1 MAEELSVT
9 VNRLVELTKQITEA
23 KKDIKILTQ
32 AEKALR
38 AQVQGSMEKSG
49 IGQINLKKGK
59 INLKKSKRKAGF
71 TKATVREGLTKH
83 FQGDENTVDAVFA
96 TIQENL
102 PIKEVASLSLTGIKE
117 KSDK

>member
-9 VNRLVELTKQITEA
+9 VNRLVELTKQIAEA

-49 IGQINLKKGK
+49 IDQINLKKGK

-71 TKATVREGLTKH
+71 TKATVREGLDKESH
-83 FQGDENTVDAVFA
+83 KIGDLLGGEIA
-96 TIQENL
+96 
-102 PIKEVASLSLTGIKE
+102 
-117 KSDK
+117 

>member
-1 MAEELSVT
+1 MAEELSVH
-9 VNRLVELTKQITEA
+9 VNRLVELTKQIAEA

-49 IGQINLKKGK
+49 IDQINLKKGK

-71 TKATVREGLTKH
+71 TKVTVREGLSKH
-83 FQGDENTVDAVFA
+83 FHNDEATVEAVFA
-96 TIQENL
+96 TIVENL
-102 PIKEVASLSLTGIKE
+102 PTKEVASLSLSGIKE
-117 KSDK
+117 KNDN